1 MDRDSSSTVIFSS
14 NPLSP
19 DPSKENENEI
29 KNEPDPN
36 PSSSPTEQPPKE
48 ENTETDDHP
57 KIDDPNK
64 FQDVSEIRRAISLHN
79 IWKVKKLFKS
89 GIQGLLGSSQCSLFR
104 ILDRTGSGPTQF

>member
-1 MDRDSSSTVIFSS
+1 MIIWPEFCMGQYRDDDHRDHAPLFTWMVVQVNLSS

-19 DPSKENENEI
+19 DSSKENENEI

-48 ENTETDDHP
+48 ENIETDDHP

-79 IWKVKKLFKS
+79 IWKVKN
-89 GIQGLLGSSQCSLFR
+89 SSV
-104 ILDRTGSGPTQF
+104 I

>member
-1 MDRDSSSTVIFSS
+1 MGVKVNLSS

-19 DPSKENENEI
+19 DSSKENENEM

-48 ENTETDDHP
+48 ENIETDDHS

-79 IWKVKKLFKS
+79 IWKVNIEIRNSWIVLWVRLWA
-89 GIQGLLGSSQCSLFR
+89 IQW
-104 ILDRTGSGPTQF
+104 P

>member
-1 MDRDSSSTVIFSS
+1 MYLSS

-19 DPSKENENEI
+19 DSSKENENEI

-48 ENTETDDHP
+48 ENNETDDHP

-79 IWKVKKLFKS
+79 IWKV
-89 GIQGLLGSSQCSLFR
+89 
-104 ILDRTGSGPTQF
+104 RTIFIRDPKTTLVRPSVPN